1 MQWGDSH
8 VVHPAGPY
16 LDVLHIEPV
25 AGQHLGEPHEEAGL
39 VGAGQPHMGRVGGH
53 QGSLVAN
60 GNLGQGEG
68 WSASS

>member
-39 VGAGQPHMGRVGGH
+39 VGAG
-53 QGSLVAN
+53 
-60 GNLGQGEG
+60 
-68 WSASS
+68 